1 MAILPITH
9 PLTPAA
15 PAVPAAAVSPGSIPP
30 SAVAS
35 AARVTPAVESQAA
48 RLDPDD
54 NSLTEAMRELN
65 ARLDAWSTNLRFEID
80 EDTSR
85 VVVQVVDIETG
96 DVVRQ
101 IPSEE
106 VLHMSKML
114 GKLHDL
120 SFRASA

>member
-1 MAILPITH
+1 MAIAPLNHHLSSAMAGMGAVGAPLPAQAHTASRVQ
-9 PLTPAA
+9 P
-15 PAVPAAAVSPGSIPP
+15 PGDSQ
-30 SAVAS
+30 SADMS
-35 AARVTPAVESQAA
+35 
-48 RLDPDD
+48 PDD
-54 NSLTEAMRELN
+54 DELAHAVRSLNSRLT
-65 ARLDAWSTNLRFEID
+65 AWSTNLRFEID
-80 EDTSR
+80 QDTSR
-85 VVVQVVDIETG
+85 VVVQVVDIESG